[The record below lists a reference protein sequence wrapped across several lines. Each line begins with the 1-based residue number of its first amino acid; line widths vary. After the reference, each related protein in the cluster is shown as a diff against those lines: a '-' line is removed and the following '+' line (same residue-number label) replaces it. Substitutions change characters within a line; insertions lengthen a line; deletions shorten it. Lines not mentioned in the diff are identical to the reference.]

1 MNIYDIFLL
10 LGGLGLFLFGMRLMG
25 GGLELA
31 AGAKLRGL
39 LERLTSN
46 RFLAL
51 LVGLVVTG
59 IIQSSSATDA
69 MVVGFVN
76 AGFMEIG
83 QAVGILMGAKIGTT
97 VTSVLLAINIADIVP
112 LFIFVGVAMI
122 MFLKKNNQKYY
133 GQIIAGFGILFFG
146 LTTMKTSMQPLAS
159 SPEFQSLL
167 TNFSNPLLGVL
178 AGVIFTAIIQSSSA
192 SVGVLQALGLAS
204 AITLPN
210 AVYVIYGFNIGACM
224 AAALSSIGAN
234 RNAKRTAL
242 LNFIIS
248 FLGAIIFVI
257 FTMLCPGFVTAIEHI
272 FPGNVAAQISAV
284 HIIFNVGITV
294 ILFPF
299 ANLLVRLAQ
308 LLMPGQEEEKE
319 KMAPLYLDSRILTT
333 PPVAV
338 SQVQKE
344 AHRLADL
351 AVKSYKNALRAF
363 FEQDE
368 KRILKV
374 EENERVVDFLT
385 HSITEYLVKI
395 NGLDIE
401 DKDRRVIGSLY
412 SVISDLERIGD
423 HAVNI
428 TECAQ
433 SLMNQNIP
441 MNPSALEELEL
452 LSAMVTSVLED
463 SIYMFTTR
471 SHDMSMAQVIINTEE
486 KVDDDTK
493 LYKEHHVARLNEGA
507 ATAEDGPVFLDMLT
521 NLERIA
527 DHATNVAFSMPEMT
541 GISTDSPPVTV

>member
-192 SVGVLQALGLAS
+192 SVGVL
-204 AITLPN
+204 P
-210 AVYVIYGFNIGACM
+210 GAWPC
-224 AAALSSIGAN
+224 
-234 RNAKRTAL
+234 KR
-242 LNFIIS
+242 
-248 FLGAIIFVI
+248 
-257 FTMLCPGFVTAIEHI
+257 
-272 FPGNVAAQISAV
+272 
-284 HIIFNVGITV
+284 
-294 ILFPF
+294 
-299 ANLLVRLAQ
+299 
-308 LLMPGQEEEKE
+308 
-319 KMAPLYLDSRILTT
+319 
-333 PPVAV
+333 
-338 SQVQKE
+338 
-344 AHRLADL
+344 
-351 AVKSYKNALRAF
+351 
-363 FEQDE
+363 
-368 KRILKV
+368 
-374 EENERVVDFLT
+374 
-385 HSITEYLVKI
+385 
-395 NGLDIE
+395 
-401 DKDRRVIGSLY
+401 
-412 SVISDLERIGD
+412 
-423 HAVNI
+423 
-428 TECAQ
+428 
-433 SLMNQNIP
+433 
-441 MNPSALEELEL
+441 
-452 LSAMVTSVLED
+452 
-463 SIYMFTTR
+463 
-471 SHDMSMAQVIINTEE
+471 
-486 KVDDDTK
+486 
-493 LYKEHHVARLNEGA
+493 HHVAQCGLRHIWFQYWRLYGGCA
-507 ATAEDGPVFLDMLT
+507 FLH
-521 NLERIA
+521 RR
-527 DHATNVAFSMPEMT
+527 
-541 GISTDSPPVTV
+541 

>member
-112 LFIFVGVAMI
+112 LFIFVGVVMI

-319 KMAPLYLDSRILTT
+319 KWRRFTWI
-333 PPVAV
+333 PV
-338 SQVQKE
+338 S
-344 AHRLADL
+344 
-351 AVKSYKNALRAF
+351 
-363 FEQDE
+363 
-368 KRILKV
+368 
-374 EENERVVDFLT
+374 
-385 HSITEYLVKI
+385 
-395 NGLDIE
+395 
-401 DKDRRVIGSLY
+401 
-412 SVISDLERIGD
+412 
-423 HAVNI
+423 
-428 TECAQ
+428 
-433 SLMNQNIP
+433 
-441 MNPSALEELEL
+441 
-452 LSAMVTSVLED
+452 
-463 SIYMFTTR
+463 
-471 SHDMSMAQVIINTEE
+471 
-486 KVDDDTK
+486 
-493 LYKEHHVARLNEGA
+493 
-507 ATAEDGPVFLDMLT
+507 
-521 NLERIA
+521 
-527 DHATNVAFSMPEMT
+527 
-541 GISTDSPPVTV
+541 

>member
-51 LVGLVVTG
+51 LVGLLVTG

-97 VTSVLLAINIADIVP
+97 VTSVLLAINIADLVP
-112 LFIFVGVAMI
+112 LFIFIGVAMI

-133 GQIIAGFGILFFG
+133 GQIVAGFGILFFG
-146 LTTMKTSMQPLAS
+146 LTTMKNAMAPLAS
-159 SPEFQSLL
+159 SPEFQALL

-178 AGVIFTAIIQSSSA
+178 AGVVFTAIIQSSSA

-224 AAALSSIGAN
+224 AAFLSSIGAN

-242 LNFIIS
+242 LNFVIS
-248 FLGAIIFVI
+248 FIGAILFVI
-257 FTMLCPGFVTAIEHI
+257 FTMLCPGFVTAIENI

-299 ANLLVRLAQ
+299 ANLLVRFAQ
-308 LLMPGQEEEKE
+308 MLMPGQDEEKE

-344 AHRLADL
+344 THRLADL
-351 AVKSYKNALRAF
+351 AVKSYKNSLRAF

-368 KRILKV
+368 KRIAKV
-374 EENERVVDFLT
+374 EENERVIDFLT

-433 SLMNQNIP
+433 SLISQNIP
-441 MNPSALEELEL
+441 MNPGALEELEL

-493 LYKEHHVARLNEGA
+493 LYKEHHVARLNDGA
-507 ATAEDGPVFLDMLT
+507 ATAEDGPVFQDMLT

-541 GISTDSPPVTV
+541 GISTDSPPVTA